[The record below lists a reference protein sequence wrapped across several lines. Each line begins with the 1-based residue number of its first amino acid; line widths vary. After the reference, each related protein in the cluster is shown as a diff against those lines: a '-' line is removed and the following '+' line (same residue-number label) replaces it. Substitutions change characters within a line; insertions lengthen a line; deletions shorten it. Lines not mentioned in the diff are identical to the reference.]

1 MPTAHTGKRLINIAD
16 CTLPRLYIVVVLNRY
31 YTRLYIRICVHR
43 IVLYIRQKPA
53 AKVGLHIE
61 HCKRTQ
67 KRVHNIYVTS
77 GVEMNANIALDSEIA
92 KVEKVIDEILVELRT
107 ADYERRLVLYGR
119 YIERTN
125 YLTILYKKQNGLFD
139 QGKTRCR

>member
-1 MPTAHTGKRLINIAD
+1 
-16 CTLPRLYIVVVLNRY
+16 
-31 YTRLYIRICVHR
+31 
-43 IVLYIRQKPA
+43 
-53 AKVGLHIE
+53 
-61 HCKRTQ
+61 
-67 KRVHNIYVTS
+67 
-77 GVEMNANIALDSEIA
+77 MNANIALDSEIA